1 MNKPFSSLNKA
12 CRMKPQWLHIP
23 RKKSSQLHSVAL
35 PYCIAK
41 LHSNSLFLNALFTL
55 YRQTELPSLLL
66 AKLSS
71 LLKRYFSRT
80 SSESFF
86 HVLFAQ
92 YNDFFYYHSAHKA
105 ISSGQ
110 NWRAPLNFLVVY
122 CNSNTRID
130 DIRAMFR

>member
-1 MNKPFSSLNKA
+1 
-12 CRMKPQWLHIP
+12 MKPQWLQYRAKNPANFI
-23 RKKSSQLHSVAL
+23 RLLL

-71 LLKRYFSRT
+71 LLKRYYSRT

-86 HVLFAQ
+86 HVPFAQ
-92 YNDFFYYHSAHKA
+92 YNDFFYYHSAH
-105 ISSGQ
+105 
-110 NWRAPLNFLVVY
+110 
-122 CNSNTRID
+122 
-130 DIRAMFR
+130 